1 MVISRSAASMFFSVA
16 IVLVAQGVS
25 GQDYP
30 SKPIRIVT
38 GPAGGGG
45 DFTARQIAQAFT
57 ASFGQPVIIDNRSGV
72 AQGEAVV
79 KAPPDGYTL
88 FVAGGN
94 VWIAPLLQKT
104 PYEVVRDFAPVAQIE
119 RTALMLTSHP
129 SVPVKSVQELVAL
142 AKAKPGQLDYASSAI
157 GGTPHLAVELFK
169 YMAGVDIVRIP
180 YKGSAPAL
188 IGLISGEA
196 HMTITDVGLAAPHA
210 KSGRLRA
217 LAVTS
222 AQPSALAPG
231 LPTVAASGVPGYE
244 AIGMTGM
251 FTPAKTATAIITKLS
266 QEILRALSQ
275 PDVKERF
282 LASGVEP
289 VGASAEQ
296 FAAAVRNDID
306 KLGKLVKDA
315 GIKAE

>member
-1 MVISRSAASMFFSVA
+1 MFTPRVVWGFSIGFLTAASAVY
-16 IVLVAQGVS
+16 

-30 SKPIRIVT
+30 TRPIRIVT

-45 DFTARQIAQAFT
+45 DFTARQIGQGIT
-57 ASFGQPVIIDNRSGV
+57 SSLGQPVIIDNRSGV

-104 PYEVVRDFAPVAQIE
+104 PYDVVRDFSPVAQIE
-119 RTALMLTSHP
+119 RTALVLTVHP
-129 SVPVKSVQELVAL
+129 SLPVKSVKELVAL

-169 YMAGVDIVRIP
+169 YMAGVNIVRIP

-188 IGLISGEA
+188 TGLMSGEA
-196 HMTITDVGLAAPHA
+196 HMTITDVGLAAPHT
-210 KSGRLRA
+210 KSGRLRS

-251 FTPAKTATAIITKLS
+251 FAPAKTPPAIINRLN
-266 QEILRALSQ
+266 QEILRTLGQ

-282 LASGVEP
+282 LNSGVEP
-289 VGASAEQ
+289 APSSPEQ
-296 FAAAVRNDID
+296 FAAAVKSDID
-306 KLGKLVKDA
+306 KLGKLIKNA
-315 GIKAE
+315 GIKSE

>member
-1 MVISRSAASMFFSVA
+1 MFSKHGIAALMLSSA
-16 IVLVAQGVS
+16 VLAGAGS
-25 GQDYP
+25 GWAQDYP
-30 SKPIRIVT
+30 NRPIRIVT

-45 DFTARQIAQAFT
+45 DFTARQIAQGIT
-57 ASFGQPVIIDNRSGV
+57 AAMGQPVIIDNRSGV

-79 KAPPDGYTL
+79 KAPP
-88 FVAGGN
+88 AGGN

-104 PYEVVRDFAPVAQIE
+104 PYDVMRDFSPVAQIE
-119 RTALMLTSHP
+119 RTALVVTVHP
-129 SVPVKSVQELVAL
+129 SLPVKSIAELVKL

-188 IGLISGEA
+188 TGLMSGEA
-196 HMTITDVGLAAPHA
+196 HMTITDVGLAAPHT

-231 LPTVAASGVPGYE
+231 LPAVASSGVPGYE

-251 FTPAKTATAIITKLS
+251 FAPAKTPAAIISRLG
-266 QEILRALSQ
+266 QEILRTLSQ
-275 PDVKERF
+275 PEVRDRF
-282 LASGVEP
+282 LNSGVEP
-289 VGASAEQ
+289 VGGTAEQ
-296 FAAAVRNDID
+296 FAAAVKSDID
-306 KLGKLVKDA
+306 RLGKLIRDA
-315 GIKAE
+315 GIKSE